1 MNNHNIFII
10 YILLLG
16 LGVVMA
22 KEDLASERLKTFYAK
37 EKVTILI
44 TDSGLGGLSVAAKL
58 EANFREH
65 HPFREVKLIFVNAL
79 ANETLFYNR
88 MENTEEKVRVFN
100 NALTGMTKKFAP
112 DLILIACNTLSVIF
126 DQTEFSKTS
135 NVPVVG
141 IVEFGVDLMLDNL
154 RQSEANGTII
164 LGTPTTIEQNTHK
177 AALLAA
183 GIKPETV
190 QAQACPMLE
199 SEIQNAPGSDMV
211 RMMIEMFA
219 EESLDKFEERPSE
232 NLYVGLCCTHYNYA
246 APVFAEVFAQVS
258 GTPVTILDPNELMSD
273 FIFKDS
279 NSSRFEK
286 TEISVQ
292 VVSQAKLTEN
302 DIESIAGMI
311 QPVSKDFSEG
321 LKKYQW
327 MSDLFQY

>member
-1 MNNHNIFII
+1 M
-10 YILLLG
+10 
-16 LGVVMA
+16 
-22 KEDLASERLKTFYAK
+22 
-37 EKVTILI
+37 
-44 TDSGLGGLSVAAKL
+44 
-58 EANFREH
+58 
-65 HPFREVKLIFVNAL
+65 KLIFVNAL
-79 ANETLFYNR
+79 ANETLFYNQ
-88 MENTEEKVRVFN
+88 MKNTEEKVRVFN

-183 GIKPETV
+183 GIKPQTV
-190 QAQACPMLE
+190 QTQACPMLE